1 MVLVPLKVA
10 YIKTRLQHSEKKMGI
25 PEGGNSELYINLI
38 WFTAKCDSA
47 FKNKKRGFVFK
58 TFNRQ
63 QQGARERQHPDNL
76 PVEGN
81 LS

>member
-1 MVLVPLKVA
+1 MC
-10 YIKTRLQHSEKKMGI
+10 
-25 PEGGNSELYINLI
+25 ELYINLI

-47 FKNKKRGFVFK
+47 FKNKKQGFVFK

-63 QQGARERQHPDNL
+63 QQDARERQHPDNL